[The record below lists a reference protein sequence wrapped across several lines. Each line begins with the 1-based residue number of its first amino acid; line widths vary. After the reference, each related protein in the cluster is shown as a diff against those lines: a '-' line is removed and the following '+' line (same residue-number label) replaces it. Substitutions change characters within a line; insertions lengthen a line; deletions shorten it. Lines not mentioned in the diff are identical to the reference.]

1 MHTPRRGSTI
11 LVVLIATVI
20 TGIAATSVMSL
31 IKTERRIALR
41 KELEMQAINASEC
54 ALDYAYSVLIN
65 QIETAGN
72 FGVSS
77 IPTSGSSA
85 LSLPSDAISF
95 LNGAVTL
102 PTGAYSGR
110 TGSITFSGAEVR
122 VQPSIATLERF
133 WIDPAD
139 PANQDDPNRGQWV
152 WERYVP
158 IVARVTATQGA
169 DSYTAY
175 VQKSIVSRRI
185 PMFQHAIFFQGQ
197 LQLHRS
203 FRIVGPVH
211 TNGTVL
217 LNAQSGDT
225 SVYSGSITSTGRFYR
240 GSSNDS
246 GGTGI
251 NPFGLTPVNANGD
264 LDFTTSVSP
273 TVNLA
278 ATGSDRISLYV
289 ETQGSTIKTEFLNP
303 GFDSRTANWS
313 TESLRKYKGNLQ
325 DKSHQVPEY
334 IPQGSFGYRQDI
346 PTTSG
351 VNEFSNGTYSLIEPL
366 LPFGHAA
373 RKSDTARAAKIAA
386 RASLIL
392 RVERSTAFVAKN
404 SAGVALSP
412 APSYA
417 NEWQAANRGERFIVK
432 AYKYATPPSAGV
444 EPVLSPV
451 RLPDYLIGQANAN
464 ATAVIPGK
472 PFQEPYTTT
481 AGTTPA
487 VDNIVVVTG
496 LHNPRLG
503 RPVEPFTLDMA
514 RLKAVIERTATD
526 TTANEFYSDFPTSAW
541 NGVIYI
547 EMPTSITPNTAALT
561 DTTKTA
567 GLIGAAAGSKPFLY
581 GNAELRHPDRTAETD
596 NFGRPNRTDSI
607 VPFAPELR
615 KYPASGVLTSSSY
628 IATIRSPEFAI
639 PALQIINAGS
649 LPRTTTAGGFTLGT
663 NLPIY
668 TIGAYNCDGDT
679 ASNTFLN
686 SMAPNAYAKPDAG
699 EIPAAI
705 FCDTLTVLSAG
716 WATTTAGTPAGTN
729 RSRSFRG
736 TTGTSNSNLALA
748 AGAPSRPATAR
759 LEFAACIA
767 TGEYPVFEFFTN
779 ALESWT
785 TFYQSGVPIVF
796 KGSMIGMFKSEV
808 QTIKQAYGRN
818 VSYQVEDYWN
828 EHGAHAIP
836 SVRFHDELVKGNF
849 PPGIPNAIIFRQGN
863 HRFLRPGN
871 AADAAL
877 IAAAGF

>member
-1 MHTPRRGSTI
+1 MQTHRKGSTI

-20 TGIAATSVMSL
+20 TGIAATSVMAL

-41 KELEMQAINASEC
+41 KELEMQAINTAEC
-54 ALDYAYSVLIN
+54 ALDYAYSILIN

-72 FGVSS
+72 FNVSA
-77 IPTSGSSA
+77 IPTSGSAA
-85 LSLPSDAISF
+85 LTLPSDATSF
-95 LNGAVTL
+95 LGGAITL
-102 PTGAYSGR
+102 PTGSYTGR
-110 TGSITFSGAEVR
+110 TGSVVLSGAEVR
-122 VQPSIATLERF
+122 VQPSIATLDRH

-158 IVARVTATQGA
+158 LVARVTATQGA

-225 SVYSGSITSTGRFYR
+225 SIYSGSITSTGRFYR

-251 NPFGLTPVNANGD
+251 NAFGLTPVDANGD
-264 LDFTTSVSP
+264 IDFSTSLSP
-273 TVNLA
+273 VVNLA
-278 ATGSDRISLYV
+278 ATGTNNISMYV
-289 ETQGSTIKTEFLNP
+289 ETQGSTIITDYLNP
-303 GFDSRTANWS
+303 GFDSRSANWA
-313 TESLRKYKGNLQ
+313 TESLRRFKGNLQ

-346 PTTSG
+346 PSTSS

-366 LPFGHAA
+366 LPLGHAS
-373 RKSDTARAAKIAA
+373 RKSDTARASKIAA

-404 SAGVALSP
+404 SSGVAISP
-412 APSYA
+412 APTYA

-432 AYKYATPPSAGV
+432 AYRYLTPPAAGV
-444 EPVLSPV
+444 EPVLTPV
-451 RLPDYLIGQANAN
+451 RLPDLLIGQANA
-464 ATAVIPGK
+464 AVTAVLSGK
-472 PFQEPYTTT
+472 PFQEPYTTST
-481 AGTTPA
+481 SATPA
-487 VDNIVVVTG
+487 TVDSVTVTTG
-496 LHNPRLG
+496 LHNPRLA

-526 TTANEFYSDFPTSAW
+526 TTASEFYADFPASAW
-541 NGVIYI
+541 NGVLYI
-547 EMPTSITPNTAALT
+547 EMPTSITPNLTATT

-567 GLIGAAAGSKPFLY
+567 GLTGAAAGSKPFLY
-581 GNAELRHPDRTAETD
+581 GSAELRHPDRIAETD
-596 NFGRPNRTDSI
+596 NFGRPNRTDNI

-615 KYPASGVLTSSSY
+615 KYPASTALTSSTY
-628 IATIRSPEFAI
+628 VATIRSPEFAI

-679 ASNTFLN
+679 TTGTNLT
-686 SMAPNAYAKPDAG
+686 SMAPNAYATADVG

-716 WATTTAGTPAGTN
+716 WASSTN
-729 RSRSFRG
+729 RARSFRG
-736 TTGTSNSNLALA
+736 A
-748 AGAPSRPATAR
+748 AGDAPDRPASAR

-779 ALESWT
+779 ALENWGP
-785 TFYQSGVPIVF
+785 FYSSTSTPIVF

-808 QTIKQAYGRN
+808 QTIKQAYGRDVAN
-818 VSYQVEDYWN
+818 QIEDYWN
-828 EHGAHAIP
+828 DHGAFAIP
-836 SVRFHDELVKGNF
+836 SVRFHQELVNGNF
-849 PPGIPNAIIFRQGN
+849 PPGIPNAIIFRQGS

-871 AADAAL
+871 STDSAL
-877 IAAAGF
+877 VAAAGF

>member
-85 LSLPSDAISF
+85 LSLPSDAVSF

-122 VQPSIATLERF
+122 VQPSIATLDRY

-251 NPFGLTPVNANGD
+251 NAFGLTPVDANGD
-264 LDFTTSVSP
+264 IDFSTSVSP

-278 ATGSDRISLYV
+278 ATGTNNISMYV
-289 ETQGSTIKTEFLNP
+289 ETQGSTIITEYLNP
-303 GFDSRTANWS
+303 GFDSRTANWP
-313 TESLRKYKGNLQ
+313 TESLRRYKGNLQ

-334 IPQGSFGYRQDI
+334 VPQGSFGYRQDI

-373 RKSDTARAAKIAA
+373 RKSDTARASKIAA

-392 RVERSTAFVAKN
+392 RVERSTAFVAKD
-404 SAGVALSP
+404 SSGVALSP

-444 EPVLSPV
+444 EPVLAPV
-451 RLPDYLIGQANAN
+451 RLPDLLIGQANATV
-464 ATAVIPGK
+464 TAVLSGK

-481 AGTTPA
+481 TSATPA
-487 VDNIVVVTG
+487 TVDSVTVTTG

-526 TTANEFYSDFPTSAW
+526 TTATEFYSDFPTSAW

-547 EMPTSITPNTAALT
+547 EMPTSLTPNTAALT

-567 GLIGAAAGSKPFLY
+567 GLIGTAAGSKPFLY
-581 GNAELRHPDRTAETD
+581 GNAELRHPDRQAETD

-615 KYPASGVLTSSSY
+615 KYPASTALTSSTY

-649 LPRTTTAGGFTLGT
+649 LPRTTTAAGFTLGT

-668 TIGAYNCDGDT
+668 TIGRYNCDGDT
-679 ASNTFLN
+679 ATGTNLT
-686 SMAPNAYAKPDAG
+686 SMAPNAYATADAG

-716 WATTTAGTPAGTN
+716 WASTTN
-729 RSRSFRG
+729 RARSFRG
-736 TTGTSNSNLALA
+736 A
-748 AGAPSRPATAR
+748 AGDAPDRPASAR
-759 LEFAACIA
+759 LEFSACIA

-779 ALESWT
+779 ALENWGP
-785 TFYQSGVPIVF
+785 FYSATSTPIVF

-808 QTIKQAYGRN
+808 QTIKQAYVRN
-818 VSYQVEDYWN
+818 VANQIEDYWN
-828 EHGAHAIP
+828 DHGAFAIP
-836 SVRFHDELVKGNF
+836 SVRFHQELVNGNF
-849 PPGIPNAIIFRQGN
+849 PPGIPNAIIFRQGS

-871 AADAAL
+871 AVDAAL